1 MEQNHPKQKTTLLVE
16 ISFVMQEY
24 KVCADIVWALYEQN
38 GMGVLAPLVSLYDH
52 LSLYSRMKFS

>member
-1 MEQNHPKQKTTLLVE
+1 MQQNHPKQKTALLVE
-16 ISFVMQEY
+16 ISVVMQEH
-24 KVCADIVWALYEQN
+24 KVCPDTVQALYEHN